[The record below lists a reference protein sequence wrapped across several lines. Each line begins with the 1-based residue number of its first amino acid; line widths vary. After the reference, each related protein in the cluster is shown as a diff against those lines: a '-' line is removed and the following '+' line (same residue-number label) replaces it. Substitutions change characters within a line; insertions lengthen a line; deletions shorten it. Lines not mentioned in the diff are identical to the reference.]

1 MKSRSNKIEIY
12 GPCAAES
19 REQVLAAADAVC
31 AIGAQYMRACLWKPR
46 TRPGFDGVGE
56 AGMEWLAEASLK
68 GVGVAT
74 EVFSSQ
80 QVERL
85 AEKVF
90 DVNPDAQ
97 LLVWLGSRSQVHY
110 LQRDVGRVVARDKR
124 IKVLIKHQMWEDESH
139 WLGIM
144 EHVLDG
150 GASEEQI
157 IMCHRG
163 FHPSGRENLSG
174 LRNLPN
180 YEMAMRVREKTGVPM
195 VIDPS
200 HIGGSVEN
208 VVKILLESKAYNF
221 DGYMIE
227 AHPTPEHAKTDAKQQ
242 LTFPHLKSM
251 VGQLY
256 N

>member
-1 MKSRSNKIEIY
+1 MKHYSKIEIL

-19 REQVLAAADAVC
+19 REQVLAAADAVV
-31 AIGAQYMRACLWKPR
+31 AMGAQYMRACLWKPR

-56 AGMEWLAEASLK
+56 EGMAWLADASLR

-74 EVFSSQ
+74 EVFSAD

-90 DVNPDAQ
+90 GVNPDAK
-97 LLVWLGSRSQVHY
+97 LLVWLGSRSQIHY
-110 LQRDVGRVVARDKR
+110 MQREVGAAVGKDKR
-124 IKVLIKHQMWEDESH
+124 IKLLIKHQMWEDEAH

-150 GASEEQI
+150 GASKEQL

-163 FHPSGRENLSG
+163 FHPSGRENPAG
-174 LRNLPN
+174 LRNLPH
-180 YEMAMRVREKTGVPM
+180 YEMAMRVKEQTGVPM

-200 HIGGSVEN
+200 HIGGSVDN
-208 VVKILLESKAYNF
+208 VIKILLESKQYEF

-227 AHPTPEHAKTDAKQQ
+227 AHPNPDGAKTDAKQQ
-242 LTFPHLKSM
+242 LPLAHLQEM
-251 VGQLY
+251 VSQLRV
-256 N
+256 